1 MLMQSNICNAK
12 MIYRDI
18 DWNSVWK
25 DLYEKNE
32 ECRGR
37 GDCASIWASRDR
49 ALAFLAQ
56 SREKPERILQ
66 DIESLPLKADSNVLD
81 IGAGPGTL
89 AVPLA
94 SRVASVTA
102 VEPAAGMAEVM
113 GEHALEKG
121 VTNLSIV
128 RKRWEDVDFKKD
140 LDGPYDLV
148 IARHSLGM
156 PNIRDAIKAMC
167 EASSEWVYLFWF
179 AGSTGWEKAMIDLWP
194 KLHGREYRSGPKA
207 DMLYNVLY
215 SMGIYPNMETMQM
228 EYTRKFSDI
237 DAAVNEFREQY
248 MISSP
253 AQEEIL
259 RQHLRETLSRSGD
272 GLQDSMMTRQVRLWW
287 SVDKHDQRLPGCR
300 FP

>member
-1 MLMQSNICNAK
+1 MSFASN
-12 MIYRDI
+12 DI
-18 DWNSVWK
+18 DWNSAWK
-25 DLYEKNE
+25 DLYEKNA
-32 ECRGR
+32 ECRGK
-37 GDCASIWASRDR
+37 GECASIWASRDR
-49 ALAFLAQ
+49 ARAFLAQ
-56 SREKPERILQ
+56 AQERPDRILH
-66 DIESLPLKADSNVLD
+66 DIEGLPIKADSKVLD

-94 SRVASVTA
+94 ARVASVTA

-113 GEHALEKG
+113 SEHAREKG

-128 RKRWEDVDFKKD
+128 RKRWEDVDSKKD
-140 LDGPYDLV
+140 LDGPYDIV

-207 DMLYNVLY
+207 DILYNVLY
-215 SMGIYPNMETMQM
+215 SMGIYPNVETVQM
-228 EYTRKFSDI
+228 DYTRKFPDI

-259 RQHLRETLSRSGD
+259 RGYLQESLSKTSE
-272 GLQDSMMTRQVRLWW
+272 GLVNSMMTNQVRLWW
-287 SVDKHDQRLPGCR
+287 SVDRCR
-300 FP
+300 

>member
-1 MLMQSNICNAK
+1 MSFASN
-12 MIYRDI
+12 DI
-18 DWNSVWK
+18 DWNSAWK
-25 DLYEKNE
+25 DLYEKNA
-32 ECRGR
+32 ECRGK
-37 GDCASIWASRDR
+37 GECASIWASRDR
-49 ALAFLAQ
+49 ARAFLAQ
-56 SREKPERILQ
+56 SRERPDRILH
-66 DIESLPLKADSNVLD
+66 DIEGLPIKADSKVLD

-94 SRVASVTA
+94 ARVASVTA

-113 GEHALEKG
+113 SEHAREKG

-128 RKRWEDVDFKKD
+128 RKRWEDVDSKKD
-140 LDGPYDLV
+140 LDGPYDIV

-207 DMLYNVLY
+207 DILYNVLY
-215 SMGIYPNMETMQM
+215 SMGIYPNVETVQM
-228 EYTRKFSDI
+228 DYTRKFPDI

-259 RQHLRETLSRSGD
+259 RGYLQESLSKTSE
-272 GLQDSMMTRQVRLWW
+272 GLVNSMMTNQVRLWW
-287 SVDKHDQRLPGCR
+287 SVDRCR
-300 FP
+300 

>member
-1 MLMQSNICNAK
+1 MQSNSNEAELTC
-12 MIYRDI
+12 RDI
-18 DWNSVWK
+18 DWNAVWK
-25 DLYEKNE
+25 EQYEKNA

-49 ALAFLAQ
+49 ARSFLAQ
-56 SREKPERILQ
+56 SREKPERIFQ
-66 DIESLPLKADSNVLD
+66 DIEGLPLKPASRVLD

-94 SRVASVTA
+94 ARVAHVTA

-113 GEHALEKG
+113 SEHAREKG
-121 VTNLSIV
+121 VANLSIV
-128 RKRWEDVDFKKD
+128 RKRWEDVDCRKD

-167 EASSEWVYLFWF
+167 KASSQWVYLFWF
-179 AGSTGWEKAMIDLWP
+179 AGDTGWEKAMVDLWP
-194 KLHGREYRSGPKA
+194 KLRGREYRSGPKA
-207 DMLYNVLY
+207 DILFNVLY
-215 SMGIYPNMETMQM
+215 SMGIYPNMETVQM
-228 EYTRKFSDI
+228 DYARKFPDI
-237 DAAVNEFREQY
+237 DAAVKEFGEQY

-259 RQHLRETLSRSGD
+259 RGHLQKSLSRTDD
-272 GLQDSMMTRQVRLWW
+272 GLQDSMTTRQVRFWW
-287 SVDKHDQRLPGCR
+287 RVDSCR
-300 FP
+300 

>member
-1 MLMQSNICNAK
+1 MNFPSN
-12 MIYRDI
+12 DI
-18 DWNSVWK
+18 DWNAVWK
-25 DLYEKNE
+25 ELHEKNA

-37 GDCASIWASRDR
+37 GDCASIWATRDR
-49 ALAFLAQ
+49 ARAFLAQ
-56 SREKPERILQ
+56 SQERPERILK
-66 DIESLPLKADSNVLD
+66 DIEGLPLKADSKVLD

-94 SRVASVTA
+94 AHVASVTA

-113 GEHALEKG
+113 NEHARKKG

-128 RKRWEDVDFKKD
+128 RKRWEDVDSKKD

-179 AGSTGWEKAMIDLWP
+179 AGSTGWERAMIDLWP

-207 DMLYNVLY
+207 DILYNVLY
-215 SMGIYPNMETMQM
+215 SMGIYPNVETVQM
-228 EYTRKFSDI
+228 DYARKFSDI
-237 DAAVNEFREQY
+237 DAAVKEFREQY

-259 RQHLRETLSRSGD
+259 RGH
-272 GLQDSMMTRQVRLWW
+272 LQDSLLKTSEGLENSMMTNQVRLWW
-287 SVDKHDQRLPGCR
+287 SVDKNDQRLAGY
-300 FP
+300 

>member
-1 MLMQSNICNAK
+1 MNFASN
-12 MIYRDI
+12 DI

-25 DLYEKNE
+25 DLYEKNA
-32 ECRGR
+32 ECRGK
-37 GDCASIWASRDR
+37 GECASIWASRDR
-49 ALAFLAQ
+49 ARAFLAQ
-56 SREKPERILQ
+56 SQERPERILQ
-66 DIESLPLKADSNVLD
+66 DIEGLPLKADSKVLD

-94 SRVASVTA
+94 ARVASVTA
-102 VEPAAGMAEVM
+102 VEPVAGMAEVM
-113 GEHALEKG
+113 SEHAREKG
-121 VTNLSIV
+121 IMNLSIV
-128 RKRWEDVDFKKD
+128 RKRWEDVNSKSD

-156 PNIRDAIKAMC
+156 PNIRDAVKAMC

-179 AGSTGWEKAMIDLWP
+179 AGSTGWERAMIDLWP

-207 DMLYNVLY
+207 DILYNVLY
-215 SMGIYPNMETMQM
+215 SMGIYPNVETVQM
-228 EYTRKFSDI
+228 EYTRKFPDI
-237 DAAVNEFREQY
+237 NVAINEFREQY

-259 RQHLRETLSRSGD
+259 RGHLRESLSKTSE
-272 GLQDSMMTRQVRLWW
+272 GLVNSMMTNQVRLWW
-287 SVDKHDQRLPGCR
+287 CVDNHEQRLPGCQ

>member
-1 MLMQSNICNAK
+1 MNFPSN
-12 MIYRDI
+12 DI

-25 DLYEKNE
+25 ELHEKNA

-37 GDCASIWASRDR
+37 GDCASIWATRDR
-49 ALAFLAQ
+49 ARSFLEK

-66 DIESLPLKADSNVLD
+66 DIEGLPLKANSKVLD

-94 SRVASVTA
+94 ARVAHVTA

-113 GEHALEKG
+113 SEHALEKG
-121 VTNLSIV
+121 IANLSIV
-128 RKRWEDVDFKKD
+128 RKRWEDVDSKKD

-156 PNIRDAIKAMC
+156 PNIRDAVKAMC
-167 EASSEWVYLFWF
+167 KASSEWVYLFWF

-207 DMLYNVLY
+207 DVLYNVLY
-215 SMGIYPNMETMQM
+215 SMGIYPNMETVQM
-228 EYTRKFSDI
+228 DYARKFPDI

-248 MISSP
+248 LISSS

-259 RQHLRETLSRSGD
+259 RGHLRETLSKAGD
-272 GLQDSMMTRQVRLWW
+272 GLQNSMMTNQVRFWW
-287 SVDKHDQRLPGCR
+287 NVDRCR
-300 FP
+300 

>member
-1 MLMQSNICNAK
+1 MNFASN
-12 MIYRDI
+12 DI

-25 DLYEKNE
+25 DLYEKNA
-32 ECRGR
+32 ECRGK
-37 GDCASIWASRDR
+37 GECASIWASRDR
-49 ALAFLAQ
+49 ARAFLAQ
-56 SREKPERILQ
+56 ARERPDRILH
-66 DIESLPLKADSNVLD
+66 DIDVLPLKADSNVLD

-113 GEHALEKG
+113 SEHAREKG

-128 RKRWEDVDFKKD
+128 RKRWEDVDYRKD
-140 LDGPYDLV
+140 LDGPYDIV

-156 PNIRDAIKAMC
+156 PNIRDAVKAMC

-179 AGSTGWEKAMIDLWP
+179 AGSTGWEKVMIDLWP
-194 KLHGREYRSGPKA
+194 KLHDREYRSGPKA
-207 DMLYNVLY
+207 DVLYNVLY
-215 SMGIYPNMETMQM
+215 SMGIYPNVETVQM
-228 EYTRKFSDI
+228 DYTRKFPDI

-253 AQEEIL
+253 AKEEIL
-259 RQHLRETLSRSGD
+259 RGHLRESLSKTSE
-272 GLQDSMMTRQVRLWW
+272 GLVDSMMTNQVRLWW
-287 SVDKHDQRLPGCR
+287 SVDRCR
-300 FP
+300 

>member
-1 MLMQSNICNAK
+1 MNFASN
-12 MIYRDI
+12 DI

-25 DLYEKNE
+25 DLYEKNA
-32 ECRGR
+32 ECRGK
-37 GDCASIWASRDR
+37 GECASIWASRDR
-49 ALAFLAQ
+49 ARAFLAQ
-56 SREKPERILQ
+56 ARERPDRILH
-66 DIESLPLKADSNVLD
+66 DIDGLPLKADSNVLD

-94 SRVASVTA
+94 ARVASVTA

-113 GEHALEKG
+113 SEHARKKG

-128 RKRWEDVDFKKD
+128 RKRWEDVDYRKD
-140 LDGPYDLV
+140 LKGPYDIV

-156 PNIRDAIKAMC
+156 PNIRDAVKAMC

-194 KLHGREYRSGPKA
+194 KLHGREYHSGPKA
-207 DMLYNVLY
+207 DVLYNVLY
-215 SMGIYPNMETMQM
+215 SMGIYPNVETVQM
-228 EYTRKFSDI
+228 EYARKFPDI

-259 RQHLRETLSRSGD
+259 RGHLQGSLSKTSE
-272 GLQDSMMTRQVRLWW
+272 GLVNSMMTNQVRLWW
-287 SVDKHDQRLPGCR
+287 SVDRCR
-300 FP
+300 

>member
-1 MLMQSNICNAK
+1 
-12 MIYRDI
+12 MII

-25 DLYEKNE
+25 ELYEKNAD
-32 ECRGR
+32 CRGR
-37 GDCASIWASRDR
+37 GDCASIWADR
-49 ALAFLAQ
+49 ENARKFLEQ
-56 SREKPERILQ
+56 SRERPERILQ
-66 DIESLPLKADSNVLD
+66 DIEGLPLKAVSKVLD

-113 GEHALEKG
+113 SEHALEKD
-121 VTNLSIV
+121 VTNLSII
-128 RKRWEDVDFKKD
+128 RKRWEDVDYKKD

-156 PNIRDAIKAMC
+156 LNIRDAVKSMC

-194 KLHGREYRSGPKA
+194 KLHGREYQPGPKA
-207 DMLYNVLY
+207 DILYNVLY
-215 SMGIYPNMETMQM
+215 SMGIYPNMETLQM
-228 EYTRKFSDI
+228 EYTRKFSDTN
-237 DAAVNEFREQY
+237 AAVKEFGEKY

-259 RQHLRETLSRSGD
+259 RGHLQERLTKNGD
-272 GLQDSMMTRQVRLWW
+272 CLQDSMMTNQVKLWW
-287 SVDKHDQRLPGCR
+287 NVGSCR
-300 FP
+300 

>member
-1 MLMQSNICNAK
+1 M
-12 MIYRDI
+12 
-18 DWNSVWK
+18 
-25 DLYEKNE
+25 DLHEKNA

-49 ALAFLAQ
+49 ARAFLAQ
-56 SREKPERILQ
+56 ARERPDRILH
-66 DIESLPLKADSNVLD
+66 DIVGLPLKADSNVLD

-94 SRVASVTA
+94 ARVASVTA

-113 GEHALEKG
+113 SEHAREKG
-121 VTNLSIV
+121 ITNLSIV
-128 RKRWEDVDFKKD
+128 RKRWEDVNSKSD
-140 LDGPYDLV
+140 LKGPYDIV

-156 PNIRDAIKAMC
+156 PNIRDAIKMMC
-167 EASSEWVYLFWF
+167 EASSEWIYLFWF

-207 DMLYNVLY
+207 DVLYNVLY
-215 SMGIYPNMETMQM
+215 SMGIYPNMETVQM
-228 EYTRKFSDI
+228 DYARKFHDI

-248 MISSP
+248 LISSS

-259 RQHLRETLSRSGD
+259 RGHLRETLSKAGD
-272 GLQDSMMTRQVRLWW
+272 GLQNSMMTNQVRFWW
-287 SVDKHDQRLPGCR
+287 NVNQHDQSLQGY
-300 FP
+300 

>member
-1 MLMQSNICNAK
+1 MIYGLVQSN
-12 MIYRDI
+12 MII

-25 DLYEKNE
+25 ELYEKNAD
-32 ECRGR
+32 CRGR
-37 GDCASIWASRDR
+37 GDCASIWADR
-49 ALAFLAQ
+49 ENARKFLEQ
-56 SREKPERILQ
+56 SRERPERILQ
-66 DIESLPLKADSNVLD
+66 DIEGLPLKAVSKVLD
-81 IGAGPGTL
+81 IGAGPGTI

-113 GEHALEKG
+113 SEHALEKD
-121 VTNLSIV
+121 VTNLSII
-128 RKRWEDVDFKKD
+128 RKRWEDVDYKKD

-156 PNIRDAIKAMC
+156 LNIRDAVKSMC

-194 KLHGREYRSGPKA
+194 KLHGREYQPGPKA
-207 DMLYNVLY
+207 DILYNVLY
-215 SMGIYPNMETMQM
+215 SMGIYPNMETLQM
-228 EYTRKFSDI
+228 EYTRKFSDTN
-237 DAAVNEFREQY
+237 AAVKEFGEKY

-259 RQHLRETLSRSGD
+259 RGHLQERLTKNGD
-272 GLQDSMMTRQVRLWW
+272 CLQDSMMTNQVKLWW
-287 SVDKHDQRLPGCR
+287 NVGSCR
-300 FP
+300 